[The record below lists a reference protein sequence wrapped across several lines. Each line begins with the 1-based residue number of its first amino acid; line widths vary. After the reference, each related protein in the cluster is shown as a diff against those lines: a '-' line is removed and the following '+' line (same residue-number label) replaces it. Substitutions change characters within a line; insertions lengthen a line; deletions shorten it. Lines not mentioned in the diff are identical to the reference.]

1 MGLLSSFD
9 GAGPSLAAELQRQLA
24 QRQVAAPAAAA
35 AAAAG
40 AMPGPLSLP
49 QRDLLGRRIA
59 SNSNSSI
66 ASSAATAQAA
76 GAAAGGGWM
85 SGSPATSAELA
96 AVLPLS
102 ARGSMHYKTL

>member
-1 MGLLSSFD
+1 
-9 GAGPSLAAELQRQLA
+9 
-24 QRQVAAPAAAA
+24 
-35 AAAAG
+35 
-40 AMPGPLSLP
+40 MPGPLSLP